1 MSSTPP
7 SSEPGVLAW
16 RAASR
21 KSGWKWPAIL
31 GVGALIAGAIN
42 GLTSVACL
50 GGILA
55 FATFPVWYYVTG
67 RVARGQPRPALV
79 KQWLASIVLLLVGTA
94 LSPSFQVYWLNTWG
108 DPTVSTFLTKRSL
121 LESVRQPF
129 YSLDELAWG
138 QNSASVD
145 VVPSTLLC
153 PRYSLR
159 RYPLL
164 TIERRL
170 YPMNPLAS
178 SRDRSGGKPPAELVA
193 STLARCEADSQAM
206 IAAGLTKEAALAQ
219 GNLDLFFERAL
230 IERGND
236 MSPVMLEDA
245 DIPAEILA
253 KVEAFLGEDPERIF
267 WHTSYNLSGEDPVK
281 RADKSDAPGTPDVV
295 RRLRTIA
302 FAAAYGRQ
310 DVVEVLKERS
320 Q

>member
-1 MSSTPP
+1 MSSSAS
-7 SSEPGVLAW
+7 SSEPGVLDW

-21 KSGWKWPAIL
+21 KSWWRWPALFGVAALI
-31 GVGALIAGAIN
+31 VGAFN
-42 GLTSVACL
+42 GITSVTCL

-67 RVARGQPRPALV
+67 RVVRGQPRPALA
-79 KQWLASIVLLLVGTA
+79 KQWLACVALLLVGTA
-94 LSPSFQVYWLNTWG
+94 LSPSFQVVWFKTWG
-108 DPTVSTFLTKRSL
+108 APTVSTSLTKRSL
-121 LESVRQPF
+121 LESVQQPF
-129 YSLDELAWG
+129 YGLDELAWG
-138 QNSASVD
+138 QTSASVD

-164 TIERRL
+164 TVEQRL
-170 YPMNPLAS
+170 FPMDPLAS
-178 SRDRSGGKPPAELVA
+178 RRNRTGGEAPAELVA

-206 IAAGLTKEAALAQ
+206 IAGGLTKEAALMQ

-230 IERGND
+230 NERGNN

-253 KVEAFLGEDPERIF
+253 KVEAFLDEDPGRVF
-267 WHTSYNLSGEDPVK
+267 WHTSYNLSGQNPVK
-281 RADKSDAPGTPDVV
+281 RADKSEAPGTPDVV
-295 RRLRTIA
+295 RRLRTVA

-310 DVVEVLKERS
+310 DVAEVLKERS
-320 Q
+320 R